1 MKIRKSSSQ
10 RSTGTSS
17 TNSTSAAAAAKVY
30 ADAAVTPSRTITDT
44 TTIMGIPEA
53 ELTPKVREAIL
64 TLMQE
69 VENLRRSMDGMSK
82 RLAATEALAD
92 QDVLVPTY
100 NRRAFVRELTR
111 LQASVER
118 YNSEA
123 TLVYIDLDNFKAV
136 NDTYGHV
143 AGDYVLKEFS
153 ERLVNSVR
161 ETDIVGRLGG
171 DEFGLILSHT
181 NRETANVLVSRL
193 SKELQDNPMLWNGAR
208 LDVGMSYGIVKV
220 EQGRDVQDTMD
231 LADSEMYLQKKKVK
245 SRQGEAE

>member
-1 MKIRKSSSQ
+1 MKIRKSSGH
-10 RSTGTSS
+10 RSTGTST
-17 TNSTSAAAAAKVY
+17 TNNTSAAAVAKAY
-30 ADAAVTPSRTITDT
+30 ADASVTPSRTITDT

-69 VENLRRSMDGMSK
+69 VDNLRRSMDGMNK

-92 QDVLVPTY
+92 KDVLLPIY

-123 TLVYIDLDNFKAV
+123 TLVYIDLDDFKAV
-136 NDTYGHV
+136 NDTYGHS
-143 AGDYVLKEFS
+143 AGDYVLTEFS
-153 ERLVNSVR
+153 ERLVGSVR

-181 NRETANVLVSRL
+181 NREAANILVSRL
-193 SKELQDNPMLWNGAR
+193 SKELKDNPTLWNGAR
-208 LDVGMSYGIVKV
+208 LNVGMSYGIVNI
-220 EQGRDVQDTMD
+220 EQGKNVQDTMD

-245 SRQGEAE
+245 K

>member
-1 MKIRKSSSQ
+1 MKIRKSIGQ
-10 RSTGTSS
+10 RSTGVS
-17 TNSTSAAAAAKVY
+17 TTNGTSAAAVAKVY
-30 ADAAVTPSRTITDT
+30 ADAAVAPSRTVTDT

-69 VENLRRSMDGMSK
+69 VDNLRRSMDGMSK

-92 QDVLVPTY
+92 RDVLLPIY
-100 NRRAFVRELTR
+100 NRRAFVRELTK
-111 LQASVER
+111 LQATVER
-118 YNSEA
+118 YNNEG

-136 NDTYGHV
+136 NDTYGHS
-143 AGDYVLKEFS
+143 AGDYVLMDFS
-153 ERLVNSVR
+153 ERLMDSVR

-181 NRETANVLVSRL
+181 NREAANVLASRL
-193 SKELQDNPMLWNGAR
+193 SKELKDNPTLWNGNR
-208 LDVGMSYGIVKV
+208 LDVGMSYGIVNI

-231 LADSEMYLQKKKVK
+231 LADSEMYLQKQKVK
-245 SRQGEAE
+245 K

>member
-1 MKIRKSSSQ
+1 MKIRKSSGN
-10 RSTGTSS
+10 RSTGTS
-17 TNSTSAAAAAKVY
+17 TTTSTSAAAVAKVY
-30 ADAAVTPSRTITDT
+30 ADASVTPARTITDT

-69 VENLRRSMDGMSK
+69 VDNLRRSMDGMSK
-82 RLAATEALAD
+82 RLSATEALAD
-92 QDVLVPTY
+92 QDVLLPIY
-100 NRRAFVRELTR
+100 NRRAFVRKLTR

-136 NDTYGHV
+136 NDTYGHS
-143 AGDYVLKEFS
+143 AGDYVLTEFS
-153 ERLVNSVR
+153 ERLVDSVR
-161 ETDIVGRLGG
+161 ETDVVGRLGG

-181 NRETANVLVSRL
+181 NSEAANVLASRL
-193 SKELQDNPMLWNGAR
+193 SKDLEDNPILWNGAR
-208 LDVGMSYGIVKV
+208 LDVGMSYGIVNI

-231 LADSEMYLQKKKVK
+231 LADSEMYLQKLQSKK
-245 SRQGEAE
+245 